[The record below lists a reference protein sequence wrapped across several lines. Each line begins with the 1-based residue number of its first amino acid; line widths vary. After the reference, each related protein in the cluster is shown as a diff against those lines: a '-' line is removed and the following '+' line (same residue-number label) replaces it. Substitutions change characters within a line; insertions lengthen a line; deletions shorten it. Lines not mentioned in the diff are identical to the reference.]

1 MIKQD
6 NAAIRKKFGENLRSL
21 RISRGY
27 SQVKFAEALEVTQA
41 AVSSWETGIRE
52 PEFSIIFRIA
62 DQFKVP
68 VSSLIPIEE
77 TELQDDMDRKALDI
91 LHQQP
96 ALYRIVEKSQFLTK
110 RQIAAVISMIDAIAP
125 EEGNE

>member
-6 NAAIRKKFGENLRSL
+6 NTAIRKKFGENLRAL
-21 RISRGY
+21 RMSRGY
-27 SQVKFAEALEVTQA
+27 SQMRFSELLDVTQA

-52 PEFSIIFRIA
+52 PEFSIVFRIA

-77 TELQDDMDRKALDI
+77 TELQDDMDRKALEI

-110 RQIAAVISMIDAIAP
+110 RQIAAVISMIDAISP
-125 EEGNE
+125 EESHE